1 MADNFSTLD
10 AADATITGAADEIG
24 GVKFPRVKLIHG
36 ADGTNDGDVATAN
49 PLPVAQTGPLP
60 AGTNAI
66 GKLAANSGV
75 DIGDVDV
82 TSSALPTGA
91 ATSAKQDTGNTSLGN
106 LDTKVGEVQA
116 SPTANTVLGRLKD
129 LLTGIVLA
137 AGANIIGKV
146 GIDQTTPGT
155 TNKVS
160 LGSDTVKT
168 DGSAVTQPVS
178 AASLPLP
185 TGAAT
190 SAKQDTGN
198 TSVASVDTKLGEVQA
213 SPTANTVLGRLKDL
227 LTGIVLSAGSAIIGK
242 VGIDQTTDGTTNKVS
257 LGTDTV
263 KTSIP
268 AATSGGASIFRSI
281 DLDESEE
288 EVKGSAGQL
297 YGGVVINLATGVR
310 YLKFYNATAAN
321 VTVGTTTPVMTIPI
335 PTAGSA
341 NGAGFVI
348 PIPSQG
354 VPFDTAITVA
364 ATTGI
369 ADNNTGAPGANEV
382 IVNLFFK

>member
-1 MADNFSTLD
+1 MADNVAVTEGSGKTIASD
-10 AADATITGAADEIG
+10 EITGVNYQRI
-24 GVKFPRVKLIHG
+24 KLIHG
-36 ADGTNDGDVATAN
+36 AEGVNDGDVATAN

-369 ADNNTGAPGANEV
+369 ADNDTGAPGANEC

>member
-1 MADNFSTLD
+1 MADNVAVTEGSGKTIASD
-10 AADATITGAADEIG
+10 EITGVNYQRI
-24 GVKFPRVKLIHG
+24 KLIHG
-36 ADGTNDGDVATAN
+36 AEGVNDGDVATAN

-369 ADNNTGAPGANEV
+369 ADNDTGAPGANEV

>member
-1 MADNFSTLD
+1 MADNVAVTEGSGKTIASD
-10 AADATITGAADEIG
+10 EITGVNYQRI
-24 GVKFPRVKLIHG
+24 KLIHG
-36 ADGTNDGDVATAN
+36 AEGVNDGDVATAN

-137 AGANIIGKV
+137 AGTNLIGKV

-297 YGGVVINLATGVR
+297 YGGVVINLATKVR

-369 ADNNTGAPGANEV
+369 ADNDTGAPGANECV
-382 IVNLFFK
+382 VNLFFK